1 MDSTQVAVTLVGA
14 LLVAAI
20 LVFFFGPKTR
30 RGR

>member
-1 MDSTQVAVTLVGA
+1 MDSTQVAVTLAGA

-20 LVFFFGPKTR
+20 LVFFFGPRTG